1 MATESLWCLVRG
13 TVVERVLDDE
23 GRVRLVICPEYD
35 GRAATCHLKG
45 GILNNGA
52 RLPPVEQVP
61 DDPLD
66 RPAARCLL
74 R

>member
-45 GILNNGA
+45 GVLNNDA
-52 RLPPVEQVP
+52 QLQFVEHVP
-61 DDPLD
+61 DHPLD
-66 RPAARCLL
+66 HPAGRCIL